1 MAEADIYPCTINFLA
16 DLCKKVCDHTKKGIL
31 QEKQI
36 DIAKLPE

>member
-1 MAEADIYPCTINFLA
+1 MYDKLFSGFVQKSVRPY
-16 DLCKKVCDHTKKGIL
+16 KKGIL

>member
-1 MAEADIYPCTINFLA
+1 MYDKLFSGFVQ
-16 DLCKKVCDHTKKGIL
+16 KVCDHTKKGIL